1 MRYAAFAAF
10 GVFSLL
16 GESGGVIV
24 QAKGHNELFI
34 PRMNVSCSNAP
45 RVIDRECNIEGGTD
59 HASIEAISKQAL
71 SQSTVLL

>member
-1 MRYAAFAAF
+1 M
-10 GVFSLL
+10 
-16 GESGGVIV
+16 IV

-34 PRMNVSCSNAP
+34 PRLNMNYSNAP

-71 SQSTVLL
+71 PQSAVLL